1 MNARKMSTYNAGIN
15 RTYGKSCKS
24 RVFKPLLFPPL
35 MVWCDVVFD
44 VAAFH
49 EGVACGDVQ
58 GLAVLC
64 KEPGNFGVYA
74 HEDAG
79 VGALGEMLGQPFH
92 VVAFVTVKIL
102 ENEIV
107 GIECVGEQIDDL
119 PCSV

>member
-1 MNARKMSTYNAGIN
+1 MSAKCQHVMQTFIN
-15 RTYGKSCKS
+15 QTYGKPCKS

-58 GLAVLC
+58 VLAVLC

>member
-1 MNARKMSTYNAGIN
+1 M
-15 RTYGKSCKS
+15 
-24 RVFKPLLFPPL
+24 
-35 MVWCDVVFD
+35 
-44 VAAFH
+44 
-49 EGVACGDVQ
+49 Q

-107 GIECVGEQIDDL
+107 GIECFGE
-119 PCSV
+119 